1 MRFKCTFCLLHFQLP
16 FSPSVPILLSVFAHS
31 APHSHLIY
39 TKFNLLLALINH
51 SAGSRCAIIL
61 IYATFTNS
69 KFKLHTIQWVR
80 ERERER
86 DGEGLQGV
94 GRVRVWQTVRVSR
107 CDSYR
112 IVIHLGCGSSVLSE
126 LSSRAFC
133 PFKWNVW
140 NVLPYSAQHLR
151 FFWEISVL

>member
-16 FSPSVPILLSVFAHS
+16 LSPLFSTVSPFHSVFAHS

-69 KFKLHTIQWVR
+69 KFKLHIIQW
-80 ERERER
+80 ER
-86 DGEGLQGV
+86 DEEGLQGV

-140 NVLPYSAQHLR
+140 NVLPFSAQHLR